1 MNIIVRY
8 LNLCDWL
15 ETEKKMYEFT
25 KNRTLNTI
33 DELWFAEHYPVFTYG
48 ISEKKYKMSFI
59 NKIPVYRSIRGG
71 KITYHGPGQL
81 IIYLLI
87 NLQRKK
93 IKFYKLVQNIET
105 VIIKLLKDLNIS
117 SYTDYNMPGVYV
129 KKKKI
134 CSLGFRIMK
143 GCSLHGLSLNVNMN
157 LIPFKYINPCG
168 NKNIKMTQIKN
179 FNPNITIQK
188 IQKIFIKN
196 FCIVFN
202 YLITNN

>member
-1 MNIIVRY
+1 
-8 LNLCDWL
+8 
-15 ETEKKMYEFT
+15 
-25 KNRTLNTI
+25 
-33 DELWFAEHYPVFTYG
+33 
-48 ISEKKYKMSFI
+48 
-59 NKIPVYRSIRGG
+59 
-71 KITYHGPGQL
+71 
-81 IIYLLI
+81 
-87 NLQRKK
+87 
-93 IKFYKLVQNIET
+93 
-105 VIIKLLKDLNIS
+105 
-117 SYTDYNMPGVYV
+117 
-129 KKKKI
+129 
-134 CSLGFRIMK
+134 MK